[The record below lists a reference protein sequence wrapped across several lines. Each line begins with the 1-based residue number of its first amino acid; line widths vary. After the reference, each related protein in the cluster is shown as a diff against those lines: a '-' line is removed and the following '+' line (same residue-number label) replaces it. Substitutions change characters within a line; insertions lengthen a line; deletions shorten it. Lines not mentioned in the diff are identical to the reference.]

1 MIGIIILIIQ
11 EVKYMNEVK
20 EKEQSKIINM
30 IYEIRG
36 KQVMIDRDL
45 AKLYQ
50 IETRVLIQRVKR
62 NIERFPTSFC
72 FQMTEDE
79 FFNWKSQI
87 VMSNND
93 KIGLRRA
100 PYVFTEQGV
109 AMLSAI
115 INTNVAIEVS
125 IRIMNAFVE
134 MKKYISST
142 LIEQE
147 YINNQVL
154 KNTEDIRLLQE
165 SFSNIKKCDGLF
177 FEGQIYD
184 SYSLLLDIFSMAKN
198 EIIIIDNYIDKSL
211 LDILRKIDKKIIIIT
226 NKYDNDDYN
235 KYKEQ
240 YRNISLKINNKIHDR
255 FIIIDRLKLY
265 HCGASFKDL
274 GKKCFAINKIDNN
287 DWLNELL
294 TRIKI

>member
-1 MIGIIILIIQ
+1 MY
-11 EVKYMNEVK
+11 VVK
-20 EKEQSKIINM
+20 EKEQIKIANM

-36 KQVMIDRDL
+36 KQVMLDRDL

-50 IETRVLIQRVKR
+50 IETRTLNQKVKR
-62 NIERFPTSFC
+62 NIERFPSDFC
-72 FQMTEDE
+72 FKMTENE
-79 FFNWKSQI
+79 FINWKSQT

-100 PYVFTEQGV
+100 PYVFTEQGI

-142 LIEQE
+142 LVDQK

-154 KNTEDIRLLQE
+154 KNSEDIRLLQE
-165 SFSNIKKCDGLF
+165 EFNKVKKCDGLF

-184 SYSLLLDIFSMAKN
+184 SYSLLLDIFNTAKS

-211 LDILRKIDKKIIIIT
+211 LDILRKINKKIFIIT
-226 NKYDNDDYN
+226 NKYNNNDFEKYILQYN
-235 KYKEQ
+235 
-240 YRNISLKINNKIHDR
+240 NIKLKINNKIHDR
-255 FIIIDRLKLY
+255 FIIIDRNKLY
-265 HCGASFKDL
+265 HCGASLKDL
-274 GKKCFAINKIDNN
+274 GKKCFAISKIDNSE
-287 DWLNELL
+287 WINELL
-294 TRIKI
+294 TKLNI